1 MWTRKASSI
10 ARYKK
15 LPQKRR
21 LGKSHIESRYNLPC
35 LCRAGLGGLS
45 PLRTFFLFL
54 FTVKGCE
61 NFVCIDGI
69 WKLRHPHCL
78 YPVKSDISGLLTLN
92 YPNVCTEE
100 PETQTSAFCAEHSEL
115 AKEKNIPTNLRAFI
129 HDYCRVPRNTDGIYT
144 FIILLLRCCFF
155 KLVLSCRSSW
165 HCTPSCVASTE
176 LHLVTVMRVDQQ

>member
-1 MWTRKASSI
+1 MWIRKASSI

-21 LGKSHIESRYNLPC
+21 LGRSHIESRYHLPC

-78 YPVKSDISGLLTLN
+78 YPVKSDISGLPTLN

-100 PETQTSAFCAEHSEL
+100 PETQASAFCAEHSEL

-144 FIILLLRCCFF
+144 FIILLITE
-155 KLVLSCRSSW
+155 VLLLQ
-165 HCTPSCVASTE
+165 VG
-176 LHLVTVMRVDQQ
+176 VVVQV